1 MGTDVLVLG
10 DDQGYAASM
19 ANDYSLK
26 PSSEKSS
33 RESSRTHIQDVA
45 AEVLSKENGAG
56 KVFSIYGIGGLGKTF
71 LMEELYSDFIHRF
84 THNTV
89 VAKHSF
95 EGEEITSEEKI
106 LKEISD
112 LLAYNKVPSPSFR
125 MNYYAWRA
133 KASNFAVAKAEFC
146 ADLEQAGNKGI
157 EIATLV
163 SGLAAP
169 FVDQFTSGIGG
180 SVLDALIEIGA
191 YAVNCY
197 KNDKACKEWMS
208 LTEEKS
214 AGDLK
219 RSLAASLKS
228 DIEAW
233 TSCKGRKL
241 IFFMDTFEKLGWVA
255 GEWRIGRYDWA
266 KTITEAKG
274 SLWIVAGRC
283 RLAWKN
289 VVRFPVQLEPM
300 SLSEADALL
309 VKCGVG
315 DPELRSLATDKAK
328 GIPVYLTML
337 ADMIN
342 RSSKTDA
349 KRDLLNIVSYESL
362 VEVYLRGLD
371 ASLKPAIYTAAFI
384 EYWDYDFMMAVG
396 GSYID
401 PNAIAQ
407 LENLSFIWKRQ
418 DGFEMHEVVADLIR
432 RSAKEPVVMRLFKTC
447 GDFLERLA
455 KDDTMAA
462 YAKDTYRLHV
472 LKARQLLA
480 VDGAKALGPEASFDA
495 RMQYAEAA
503 WHNGQ
508 VEQAYDLYEAIQRS
522 YVPSGPEDQPSI
534 YFLRAK
540 LKTAA
545 LKTQLWL
552 TRGERKWHEQAISDT
567 VEVLDDVR
575 KYYPGERLIY
585 LSALN
590 DLGISWKR
598 FKDFDQ
604 AFFYQNQVV
613 NALKD
618 KKARDLDADEA
629 RFINNYGATCQQY
642 GAKLK
647 QEGRASEGQEYLKR
661 ALKYY
666 DKAYKARKALFGTNS
681 LQALIV
687 LTNKGVA
694 NMMMGKYPEAEN
706 MLEKAYKGFK
716 SGGFPTGDSSYL
728 RARFQLANVSSNKA
742 RELKDAGL
750 IDEARIEGRK
760 ALELHKKVYND
771 KKECLTEWAV
781 DTGKSRDAVKA
792 AERFLAEL

>member
-1 MGTDVLVLG
+1 MGTDVFVLG
-10 DDQGYAASM
+10 DDQSYAASM

-33 RESSRTHIQDVA
+33 RASSRTHIQDIAV
-45 AEVLSKENGAG
+45 EVLSKENGTG
-56 KVFSIYGIGGLGKTF
+56 KVFSIYGTGGLGKTF
-71 LMEELYSDFIHRF
+71 LMEELYSDFTHRF

-89 VAKHSF
+89 VTRHSF

-106 LKEISD
+106 LKELSD
-112 LLAYNKVPSPSFR
+112 LLACNGVTSPTFR

-133 KASNFAVAKAEFC
+133 KASNFALAKAEFC
-146 ADLEQAGNKGI
+146 ADLEQAKSKGV
-157 EIATLV
+157 EISTML

-169 FVDQFTSGIGG
+169 FIDQFTQGLSGSI
-180 SVLDALIEIGA
+180 LNAAIEIGV
-191 YAVNCY
+191 YTVESI
-197 KNDKACKEWMS
+197 KNAKACNEWKS

-214 AGDLK
+214 SSDLK
-219 RSLAASLKS
+219 RSLAVSLKT

-241 IFFMDTFEKLGWVA
+241 IFFLDTFEKLGWVA

-283 RLAWKN
+283 RLAWRN

-300 SLSEADALL
+300 SLSEADDLL
-309 VKCGVG
+309 VKCGVS
-315 DPELRSLATDKAK
+315 DSELRSLAVEKAR
-328 GIPVYLTML
+328 GIPVYLIML

-342 RSSKTDA
+342 RSSATEA
-349 KRDLLNIVSYESL
+349 RRNLLCIVDYDNL

-384 EYWDYDFMMAVG
+384 EYWDYEFMMAVG
-396 GSYID
+396 DSFID

-407 LENLSFIWKRQ
+407 LENLSFVWKRQ
-418 DGFEMHEVVADLIR
+418 DSFEMHEVVADLIR
-432 RSAKEPVVMRLFKTC
+432 RSAKGPVVLKLFKAC
-447 GDFLERLA
+447 GDLLGRLDS
-455 KDDTMAA
+455 DDKRAA

-480 VDGAKALGPEASFDA
+480 VEGVDVLGSEAAFNA

-508 VEQAYDLYEAIQRS
+508 VEQAYDLYKAIQRS
-522 YVPSGPEDQPSI
+522 YVPSSPEDQPSI
-534 YFLRAK
+534 YFLRSK

-552 TRGERKWHEQAISDT
+552 TRGERKWHEEAISDT

-575 KYYPGERLIY
+575 KYYPSERLIY

-598 FKDFDQ
+598 FKEFDQ

-618 KKARDLDADEA
+618 KKAKDLDADEA

-716 SGGFPTGDSSYL
+716 TGGFPTGDSSYL

-742 RELKDAGL
+742 RALKDAGL

-760 ALELHKKVYND
+760 ALELHEKVYRD

-792 AERFLAEL
+792 AEQFLAEL

>member
-1 MGTDVLVLG
+1 MGTDVFVLG
-10 DDQGYAASM
+10 DDQSYAASM

-33 RESSRTHIQDVA
+33 RASSRTHIQDVA
-45 AEVLSKENGAG
+45 VEVLSKENGTG
-56 KVFSIYGIGGLGKTF
+56 KVFSIYGTGGLGKTF
-71 LMEELYSDFIHRF
+71 LMEELYSDFTHRF

-89 VAKHSF
+89 VTRHSF
-95 EGEEITSEEKI
+95 EGEEITSEEKN
-106 LKEISD
+106 LKELSD
-112 LLAYNKVPSPSFR
+112 LLACNGVTSPTFR

-133 KASNFAVAKAEFC
+133 KASNFALAKAEFC
-146 ADLEQAGNKGI
+146 ADLEQAKSKGV
-157 EIATLV
+157 EISTML

-169 FVDQFTSGIGG
+169 FIDQFTQGLSGSI
-180 SVLDALIEIGA
+180 LNAAIEIGV
-191 YAVNCY
+191 YTVESI
-197 KNDKACKEWMS
+197 KNAKACNEWKS

-214 AGDLK
+214 SSDLK
-219 RSLAASLKS
+219 RSLAVSLKT

-241 IFFMDTFEKLGWVA
+241 IFFLDTFEKLGWVA

-283 RLAWKN
+283 RLAWRN

-300 SLSEADALL
+300 SLSEADDLL
-309 VKCGVG
+309 VKCGVS
-315 DPELRSLATDKAK
+315 DSELRSLAVEKAR
-328 GIPVYLTML
+328 GIPVYLIML

-342 RSSKTDA
+342 RSSATEA
-349 KRDLLNIVSYESL
+349 RRNLLCIVDYDNL

-384 EYWDYDFMMAVG
+384 EYWDYEFMMAVG
-396 GSYID
+396 DSFID

-407 LENLSFIWKRQ
+407 LENLSFVWKRQ
-418 DGFEMHEVVADLIR
+418 DSFEMHEVVADLIR
-432 RSAKEPVVMRLFKTC
+432 RSAKGPVVLKLFKAC
-447 GDFLERLA
+447 GDLLGRLDS
-455 KDDTMAA
+455 DDKRAA

-480 VDGAKALGPEASFDA
+480 VEGVDVLGSEAAFNA

-508 VEQAYDLYEAIQRS
+508 VEQAYDLYKAIQRS
-522 YVPSGPEDQPSI
+522 YVPSSPEDQPSI
-534 YFLRAK
+534 YFLRSK

-552 TRGERKWHEQAISDT
+552 TRGERKWHEEAISDT

-575 KYYPGERLIY
+575 KYYPSERLIY

-598 FKDFDQ
+598 FKEFDQ

-618 KKARDLDADEA
+618 KKAKDLDADEA

-716 SGGFPTGDSSYL
+716 TGGFPTGDSSYL

-742 RELKDAGL
+742 RALKDAGL

-760 ALELHKKVYND
+760 ALELHEKVYRD

-792 AERFLAEL
+792 AEQFLAEL

>member
-1 MGTDVLVLG
+1 MGTDVFVLG
-10 DDQGYAASM
+10 DDQSYAASM

-33 RESSRTHIQDVA
+33 RASSRTHIQDVA
-45 AEVLSKENGAG
+45 VEVLSKENGTG
-56 KVFSIYGIGGLGKTF
+56 KVFSIYGTGGLGKTF
-71 LMEELYSDFIHRF
+71 LMEELYSDFTHRF

-89 VAKHSF
+89 VTRHSF

-106 LKEISD
+106 LKELSD
-112 LLAYNKVPSPSFR
+112 LLACNGVTSPTFR

-133 KASNFAVAKAEFC
+133 KASNFALAKAEFC
-146 ADLEQAGNKGI
+146 ADLEQAKSKGV
-157 EIATLV
+157 EISTML

-169 FVDQFTSGIGG
+169 FIDQFTQGLSGSI
-180 SVLDALIEIGA
+180 LNAAIEIGV
-191 YAVNCY
+191 YTVESI
-197 KNDKACKEWMS
+197 KNAKACNEWKS

-214 AGDLK
+214 SSDLK
-219 RSLAASLKS
+219 RSLAVSLKT

-241 IFFMDTFEKLGWVA
+241 IFFLDTFEKLGWVA

-283 RLAWKN
+283 RLAWRN

-300 SLSEADALL
+300 SLSEADDLL
-309 VKCGVG
+309 VKCGVS
-315 DPELRSLATDKAK
+315 DSELRSLAVEKAR
-328 GIPVYLTML
+328 GIPVYLIML

-342 RSSKTDA
+342 RSSATEA
-349 KRDLLNIVSYESL
+349 RRNLLCIVDYDNL

-384 EYWDYDFMMAVG
+384 EYWDYEFMMAVG
-396 GSYID
+396 DSFID

-407 LENLSFIWKRQ
+407 LENLSFVWKRQ
-418 DGFEMHEVVADLIR
+418 DSFEMHEVVADLIR
-432 RSAKEPVVMRLFKTC
+432 RSAKGPVVLKLFKAC
-447 GDFLERLA
+447 GDLLGRLDS
-455 KDDTMAA
+455 DDKRAA

-480 VDGAKALGPEASFDA
+480 VEGVDVLGSEAAFNA

-508 VEQAYDLYEAIQRS
+508 VEQAYDLYKAIQRS
-522 YVPSGPEDQPSI
+522 YVPSSPEDQPSI
-534 YFLRAK
+534 YFLRSK

-552 TRGERKWHEQAISDT
+552 TRGERKWHEEAISDT

-575 KYYPGERLIY
+575 KYYPSERLIY

-598 FKDFDQ
+598 FKEFDQ

-618 KKARDLDADEA
+618 KKAKDLDADEA

-716 SGGFPTGDSSYL
+716 TGGFPTGDSSYL

-742 RELKDAGL
+742 RALKDAGL

-760 ALELHKKVYND
+760 ALELHEKVYRD

-792 AERFLAEL
+792 AEQFLAEL

>member
-1 MGTDVLVLG
+1 MGTDVFVLG
-10 DDQGYAASM
+10 DDQSYAANM
-19 ANDYSLK
+19 ANDYTLK
-26 PSSEKSS
+26 PSSEMSG
-33 RESSRTHIQDVA
+33 RASSRTHIQEVA
-45 AEVLSKENGAG
+45 AEVLSKENGTG
-56 KVFSIYGIGGLGKTF
+56 KVFSIYGTGGLGKTF
-71 LMEELYSDFIHRF
+71 LMEELYSDFTHKF

-89 VAKHSF
+89 VTRHSF

-106 LKEISD
+106 LKELSD
-112 LLAYNKVPSPSFR
+112 LLAFNGVPSPTFR
-125 MNYYAWRA
+125 MNYYAWKA
-133 KASNFAVAKAEFC
+133 KASNFALAKAEFC
-146 ADLEQAGNKGI
+146 ADFEQAKNKGV
-157 EIATLV
+157 EISTIL

-169 FVDQFTSGIGG
+169 FIDQFTRGLGG
-180 SVLDALIEIGA
+180 SILNAAIEIGV
-191 YAVNCY
+191 YAADSI
-197 KNDKACKEWMS
+197 KSAKACNEWKS
-208 LTEEKS
+208 LTEEKTS
-214 AGDLK
+214 SDLK
-219 RSLAASLKS
+219 TSLAASLKS

-233 TSCKGRKL
+233 TGRNERKL
-241 IFFMDTFEKLGWVA
+241 IFFLDTFEKLGWVA
-255 GEWRIGRYDWA
+255 GEWRVGRYDWA
-266 KTITEAKG
+266 KTISEAKG

-283 RLAWKN
+283 RLAWRN

-300 SLSEADALL
+300 SLTEADELL
-309 VKCGVG
+309 VKCGVS
-315 DPELRSLATDKAK
+315 DSELRSLAVEKAG
-328 GIPVYLTML
+328 GIPVYLIML

-342 RSSKTDA
+342 RSSFTEA
-349 KRDLLNIVSYESL
+349 RRNLLYIVDYDNL

-384 EYWDYDFMMAVG
+384 EYWDYEFMMAVG
-396 GSYID
+396 DSFVD

-407 LENLSFIWKRQ
+407 LENLSFVWKRQ
-418 DGFEMHEVVADLIR
+418 DSFEMHEIVADLIR
-432 RSAKEPVVMRLFKTC
+432 RSAKGPVVLKLFKAC
-447 GDFLERLA
+447 GDLLGQLGS
-455 KDDTMAA
+455 DDKRTA

-480 VDGAKALGPEASFDA
+480 VEGVDVLGSEAAFNA

-508 VEQAYDLYEAIQRS
+508 VEQAYDLYKEIQCS
-522 YVPSGPEDQPSI
+522 YAPSSSADEPSI
-534 YFLRAK
+534 YFLKAK

-552 TRGERKWHEQAISDT
+552 SRGERRWHEEAIEDT
-567 VEVLDDVR
+567 VEVLDAVK
-575 KYYPGERLIY
+575 KYYPSERLIY

-604 AFFYQNQVV
+604 AFFYQDQVV
-613 NALKD
+613 RALKD
-618 KKARDLDADEA
+618 KKAKDLDADEA

-647 QEGRASEGQEYLKR
+647 QEGRASEGQEYLKK

-666 DKAYKARKALFGTNS
+666 DKAYKARKDLFGTNS

-760 ALELHKKVYND
+760 ALELHKKVYYD

-792 AERFLAEL
+792 AEKFLAEL

>member
-1 MGTDVLVLG
+1 MGTDVFVLG
-10 DDQGYAASM
+10 DDQSYAASM
-19 ANDYSLK
+19 ANDYTLK
-26 PSSEKSS
+26 PSSEMSGRSSS
-33 RESSRTHIQDVA
+33 RAHIQEVA
-45 AEVLSKENGAG
+45 AEVLSKENGTG
-56 KVFSIYGIGGLGKTF
+56 KVFSIYGTGGLGKTF
-71 LMEELYSDFIHRF
+71 LMEELYSDFTHRF

-89 VAKHSF
+89 VTRHSF

-106 LKEISD
+106 LKELSD
-112 LLAYNKVPSPSFR
+112 LLACNGVPSPTFR

-133 KASNFAVAKAEFC
+133 KASNFALAKAEFC
-146 ADLEQAGNKGI
+146 ADFEQAKNKGV
-157 EIATLV
+157 EISTML

-169 FVDQFTSGIGG
+169 FIDQFTQGLGG
-180 SVLDALIEIGA
+180 SILNAAIEIGV
-191 YAVNCY
+191 YAADSI
-197 KNDKACKEWMS
+197 KSAKACNEWKS
-208 LTEEKS
+208 LTEEKTS
-214 AGDLK
+214 SDLK

-233 TSCKGRKL
+233 TGRNERKL
-241 IFFMDTFEKLGWVA
+241 IFFLDTFEKLGWVA

-266 KTITEAKG
+266 KTISEAKG

-300 SLSEADALL
+300 SSSEADDLL
-309 VKCGVG
+309 VKCGVS
-315 DPELRSLATDKAK
+315 DSELRSLAVEKAR
-328 GIPVYLTML
+328 GIPVYLIML

-342 RSSKTDA
+342 RSSVA
-349 KRDLLNIVSYESL
+349 EARRDLLCIVDYDNL

-384 EYWDYDFMMAVG
+384 EYWDYEFMMAVG
-396 GSYID
+396 ESFID

-407 LENLSFIWKRQ
+407 LENLSFVWKRQ
-418 DGFEMHEVVADLIR
+418 DSFEMHEVVADLIR
-432 RSAKEPVVMRLFKTC
+432 RSAKGPVVLKLFKAC
-447 GDFLERLA
+447 GDLLGQLGS
-455 KDDTMAA
+455 DDKRTA

-480 VDGAKALGPEASFDA
+480 VEGVDVLGSEAAFNA

-508 VEQAYDLYEAIQRS
+508 VEQAYDLYKEIQCS
-522 YVPSGPEDQPSI
+522 YAPTS
-534 YFLRAK
+534 
-540 LKTAA
+540 
-545 LKTQLWL
+545 
-552 TRGERKWHEQAISDT
+552 
-567 VEVLDDVR
+567 
-575 KYYPGERLIY
+575 
-585 LSALN
+585 
-590 DLGISWKR
+590 LGISWKR
-598 FKDFDQ
+598 FKDFDK
-604 AFFYQNQVV
+604 AFYYQNQVV
-613 NALKD
+613 RALKD
-618 KKARDLDADEA
+618 KKAKELDADEA

-647 QEGRASEGQEYLKR
+647 QEGNASEGQEYLKR

-666 DKAYKARKALFGTNS
+666 DKAYKARKTLFGTNS

-694 NMMMGKYPEAEN
+694 NMLMGKYPEAEN
-706 MLEKAYKGFK
+706 MLEKAYRGFK

-792 AERFLAEL
+792 AEKFLAEL

>member
-1 MGTDVLVLG
+1 M
-10 DDQGYAASM
+10 
-19 ANDYSLK
+19 
-26 PSSEKSS
+26 SS
-33 RESSRTHIQDVA
+33 
-45 AEVLSKENGAG
+45 
-56 KVFSIYGIGGLGKTF
+56 
-71 LMEELYSDFIHRF
+71 
-84 THNTV
+84 
-89 VAKHSF
+89 
-95 EGEEITSEEKI
+95 
-106 LKEISD
+106 
-112 LLAYNKVPSPSFR
+112 
-125 MNYYAWRA
+125 
-133 KASNFAVAKAEFC
+133 
-146 ADLEQAGNKGI
+146 
-157 EIATLV
+157 
-163 SGLAAP
+163 
-169 FVDQFTSGIGG
+169 
-180 SVLDALIEIGA
+180 
-191 YAVNCY
+191 
-197 KNDKACKEWMS
+197 
-208 LTEEKS
+208 
-214 AGDLK
+214 
-219 RSLAASLKS
+219 
-228 DIEAW
+228 
-233 TSCKGRKL
+233 
-241 IFFMDTFEKLGWVA
+241 
-255 GEWRIGRYDWA
+255 
-266 KTITEAKG
+266 
-274 SLWIVAGRC
+274 
-283 RLAWKN
+283 
-289 VVRFPVQLEPM
+289 
-300 SLSEADALL
+300 SEADDLL
-309 VKCGVG
+309 VKYGVS
-315 DPELRSLATDKAK
+315 DSELRSLAVEKAR
-328 GIPVYLTML
+328 GIPVYLIML

-342 RSSKTDA
+342 RSSVA
-349 KRDLLNIVSYESL
+349 EARRDLLCIVDYDNL

-384 EYWDYDFMMAVG
+384 EYWDYEFMMAVG
-396 GSYID
+396 ESFID

-407 LENLSFIWKRQ
+407 LENLSFVWKRQ
-418 DGFEMHEVVADLIR
+418 DSFEMHEVVADLIR
-432 RSAKEPVVMRLFKTC
+432 RSAKGPVVLKLFKAC
-447 GDFLERLA
+447 GDLLGQLGS
-455 KDDTMAA
+455 DDKRTA

-480 VDGAKALGPEASFDA
+480 VEGVDVLGSEAAFNA

-508 VEQAYDLYEAIQRS
+508 VEQAYDLYKEIQCS
-522 YVPSGPEDQPSI
+522 YAPTSPADEPTI

-552 TRGERKWHEQAISDT
+552 TRGERTWHEQAISDT

-575 KYYPGERLIY
+575 KYYPSERLIY

-598 FKDFDQ
+598 FKEFDK
-604 AFFYQNQVV
+604 AFYYQNQVV
-613 NALKD
+613 RALKD
-618 KKARDLDADEA
+618 KKVKELDADEA

-647 QEGRASEGQEYLKR
+647 QEGNVSEGQEYLKR

-666 DKAYKARKALFGTNS
+666 DKAYKARKTLFGTNS

-706 MLEKAYKGFK
+706 MLEKAYRGFK

-750 IDEARIEGRK
+750 IDEARIEGRT

-792 AERFLAEL
+792 AEKFLAEL

>member
-1 MGTDVLVLG
+1 MGTDVFVLG
-10 DDQGYAASM
+10 DDQSYAASM

-33 RESSRTHIQDVA
+33 RASSRTHIQDVA
-45 AEVLSKENGAG
+45 VEVLSKENGTG
-56 KVFSIYGIGGLGKTF
+56 KVFSIYGTGGLGKTF
-71 LMEELYSDFIHRF
+71 LMEELYSDFTHRF

-89 VAKHSF
+89 VTRHSF

-106 LKEISD
+106 LKELSD
-112 LLAYNKVPSPSFR
+112 LLACNGVTSPTFR

-133 KASNFAVAKAEFC
+133 KASNFALAKAEFC
-146 ADLEQAGNKGI
+146 ADLEQAKSKGV
-157 EIATLV
+157 EISTML

-169 FVDQFTSGIGG
+169 FIDQFTQGLSGSI
-180 SVLDALIEIGA
+180 LNAAIEIGV
-191 YAVNCY
+191 YTVESI
-197 KNDKACKEWMS
+197 KNAKACNEWKS

-214 AGDLK
+214 SSDLK
-219 RSLAASLKS
+219 RSLAVSLKT

-241 IFFMDTFEKLGWVA
+241 IFFLDTFEKLGWVA

-283 RLAWKN
+283 RLAWRN

-300 SLSEADALL
+300 SLSEADDLL
-309 VKCGVG
+309 VKCGVS
-315 DPELRSLATDKAK
+315 DSELRSLAVEKAR
-328 GIPVYLTML
+328 GIPVYLIML

-342 RSSKTDA
+342 RSSATEA
-349 KRDLLNIVSYESL
+349 RRNLLCIVDYDNL

-384 EYWDYDFMMAVG
+384 EYWDYEFMMAVG
-396 GSYID
+396 DSFID

-407 LENLSFIWKRQ
+407 LENLSFVWKRQ
-418 DGFEMHEVVADLIR
+418 DSFEMHEVVADLSR
-432 RSAKEPVVMRLFKTC
+432 RSAKGPVVLKLFKAC
-447 GDFLERLA
+447 GDLLGRLDS
-455 KDDTMAA
+455 DDKRAA

-480 VDGAKALGPEASFDA
+480 VEGVDVLGSEAAFNA

-508 VEQAYDLYEAIQRS
+508 VEQAYDLYKAIQRS
-522 YVPSGPEDQPSI
+522 YVPSSPEDQPSI
-534 YFLRAK
+534 YFLRSK

-552 TRGERKWHEQAISDT
+552 TRGERKWHEEAISDT

-575 KYYPGERLIY
+575 KYYPSERLIY

-598 FKDFDQ
+598 FKEFDQ

-618 KKARDLDADEA
+618 KKAKDLDADEA

-716 SGGFPTGDSSYL
+716 TGGFPTGDSSYL

-742 RELKDAGL
+742 RALKDAGL

-760 ALELHKKVYND
+760 ALELHEKVYRD

-792 AERFLAEL
+792 AEQFLAEL